1 MLSRRIP
8 RPSFRL
14 AQIRTFEAAWPWAT
28 ILSVLM
34 ASITLWGSA
43 VITRWGSAVITRW
56 GSAVITLLAS
66 VMITLWGSA
75 VIAQET
81 PAGDAA
87 AQSTLLVFV
96 SAFAPKNDG
105 AIHAY
110 RFDTRTGAWKLAKSN
125 HQVEHPFFFA
135 LSPDQKFLYSIDAP
149 GTFGGAEHEFLKAW
163 KVDIADGTLTPL
175 DRQSTRGT
183 ASCYVDID
191 STGKM
196 ALVANYSTGSVAS
209 FPILASGDLGP
220 IRSFVQHEGS
230 SVNAARQT
238 APHAHCFVISPDN
251 RFAFAA
257 DLGIDQILAYRLD
270 PAEGSL
276 SPAAQP
282 FVRTPPGAGPRHL
295 IFDPSGK
302 HVYVINELL
311 NSVTHF
317 DYLADSGMLVERATV
332 PTLPADFKGT
342 SHCADLKITPDGKF
356 LYGTNRGH
364 DSIAAYAI
372 GPQGDLSL
380 IEIRPSLGEGP
391 QNLAITPDGKW
402 LLCANM
408 PGHNVATFAIDP
420 KSGKLTPVGDPL
432 ETTSPS
438 CIAIVTA
445 K

>member
-1 MLSRRIP
+1 MHSRRIP
-8 RPSFRL
+8 RQSFHLAPIPSFGASRPL
-14 AQIRTFEAAWPWAT
+14 AT
-28 ILSVLM
+28 ILSQSI
-34 ASITLWGSA
+34 ASITLVFSA
-43 VITRWGSAVITRW
+43 AF
-56 GSAVITLLAS
+56 
-66 VMITLWGSA
+66 TLWGSS
-75 VIAQET
+75 VLAQET
-81 PAGDAA
+81 PAGNAVA

-149 GTFGGAEHEFLKAW
+149 GTFGGTEHEFLKGW
-163 KVDIADGTLTPL
+163 KVDTADGTLTPL

-183 ASCYVDID
+183 ASCYVDVD
-191 STGKM
+191 ATGKM

-209 FPILASGDLGP
+209 FPILASGELGP

-270 PAEGSL
+270 PAEASL
-276 SPAAQP
+276 SPTPQP

-317 DYLADSGMLVERATV
+317 DYLADSGMLVERGTV
-332 PTLPADFKGT
+332 PTLPPDFKGT

-372 GPQGDLSL
+372 GPQGELSL

-420 KSGKLTPVGDPL
+420 KSGKLTPIGDPL